1 MIAIDLC
8 QANYQILLIACLEFL
23 IKNAYHAKK
32 EKKNNQ
38 SVILLGLKI
47 TDWVTNAKN
56 VKKHESQQMKQLKNF
71 PDLYWFYNGDLD
83 NFLLLLGK
91 GVYPYECMNSWGK
104 FDETSIPPEKAFSS
118 ELNEEGISDAD
129 YACVEKVWEIFKIK
143 NLGKYHDLYAQCGTL
158 LLADVFENFRDKC
171 D

>member
-1 MIAIDLC
+1 MHIM
-8 QANYQILLIACLEFL
+8 QE
-23 IKNAYHAKK
+23 K
-32 EKKNNQ
+32 KKNNQ
-38 SVILLGLKI
+38 NVILLDLKI

-56 VKKHESQQMKQLKNF
+56 MKKHGSQQMKQLKFF

-104 FDETSIPPEKAFSS
+104 FDETSIPPEKAFYS

-143 NLGKYHDLYAQCGTL
+143 NLGIMICMLNAAHYCLQMFLKILEISVIKYMDLIPLIFCLRQ
-158 LLADVFENFRDKC
+158 D
-171 D
+171 